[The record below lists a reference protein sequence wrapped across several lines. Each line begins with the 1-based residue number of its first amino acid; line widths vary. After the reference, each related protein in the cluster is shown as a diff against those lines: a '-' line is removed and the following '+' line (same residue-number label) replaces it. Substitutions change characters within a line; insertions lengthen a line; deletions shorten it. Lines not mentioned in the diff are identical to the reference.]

1 MPYIDKVYYDN
12 EFKGTPITDQITFDR
27 LSSRASDLVD
37 MVTNYVLH
45 GVAFENFAQFTQDN
59 VKKATAAQV
68 EYMASMGG
76 ELTVHGGSPSSVSI
90 GNFDYQ
96 ESGEGQ
102 QVISPIV
109 INYLRPTGL
118 LYRGVSVR
126 DY

>member
-1 MPYIDKVYYDN
+1 MPYIDKVYYDS
-12 EFKGTPITDQITFDR
+12 EFKGTPISDQVAFDR
-27 LSSRASDLVD
+27 LSSRASDLID

-45 GVAFENFAQFTQDN
+45 GVEFEQFAQLIQDN

-68 EYMASMGG
+68 EYMFLQGG
-76 ELTVHGGSPSSVSI
+76 ETSVHGGSPSSVRI

-96 ESGEGQ
+96 DSGEGQ

-109 INYLRPTGL
+109 ISYLRPTGL

-126 DY
+126 DC